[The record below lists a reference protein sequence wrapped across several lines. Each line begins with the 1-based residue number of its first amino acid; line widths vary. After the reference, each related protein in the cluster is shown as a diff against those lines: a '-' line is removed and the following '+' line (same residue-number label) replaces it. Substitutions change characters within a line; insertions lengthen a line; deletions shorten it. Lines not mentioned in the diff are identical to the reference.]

1 MKKSFEVSVNPKIIK
16 WARENAGFSD
26 EEIAKKIGISIENYK
41 KIESGEKEPTF
52 KQIEK
57 LSRLFKRPISVFLL
71 PEPPFEPALT
81 TSFRILP
88 KTENEISKELR
99 LSIRKARYYQNIA
112 HELINEVF
120 TPKTQFPKVT
130 IKNDP
135 IYLAK
140 KQRQECNI
148 SINEQFNFKNVYH
161 AFNKWR
167 EFIESKNILV
177 FQFKFPL
184 ESARGFVL
192 MDKEPYTIV
201 LNSAD
206 NIFARI
212 FTLFHEYA
220 HILLNQPEIYVEEEI
235 IKQYPKIENWCN
247 KFVSEFL
254 VPEEYL
260 IKEDDYKQF
269 TNKSK
274 TLGETLLSLSKRF
287 LVSKHA
293 VLTKF
298 RTMDLITQEEYEE
311 EVVKLKKE
319 FNVKREENKVFLP
332 SYKKCIQEKGK
343 KFVSL
348 IMLSK
353 EKGVITSADA
363 TEYLSLK
370 LKNIKKLSEIKLI

>member
-343 KFVSL
+343 KFITL

-370 LKNIKKLSEIKLI
+370 LKNMKKLSEIKLI